1 MAPMR
6 LPVVAVINTSPD
18 LTDMLRLVLEQHG
31 FVAVSVLT
39 YQIRDGVIDL
49 NAFLTLHKP
58 DVVIYDIG
66 LPYASN
72 WQLLCHLR
80 ESSPLGKLP
89 VIVTTT
95 NERQVR
101 PLTADTPVHEIV
113 GKPYDLNVLVELIR
127 GALAGRPPGT
137 QQKRQT

>member
-1 MAPMR
+1 MR
-6 LPVVAVINTSPD
+6 APVVAVINTSPD

-39 YQIRDGVIDL
+39 YQIRDGAIDL
-49 NAFLTLHKP
+49 NAFLALHRP

-66 LPYASN
+66 LPYGPN

-101 PLTADTPVHEIV
+101 PLAADTPVHEIV
-113 GKPYDLNVLVELIR
+113 GKPYDLNILIGLIR
-127 GALAGRPPGT
+127 RALADRSRDR
-137 QQKRQT
+137 QQERQK